1 MALCV
6 MAENLLA
13 KSRHRIEGDS
23 VTAKI
28 SALICENDEGNDEYI
43 YWVQLLDSEGEFMLK
58 EVCTDFISAS
68 ETFERLKATIGTE
81 VV

>member
-6 MAENLLA
+6 MADNILA

-23 VTAKI
+23 VTAKL
-28 SALICENDEGNDEYI
+28 SALICENDEGNDEYM
-43 YWVQLLDSEGEFMLK
+43 YWVELLDSEGEIILK

-68 ETFERLKATIGTE
+68 ETFERLKSTIGPE
-81 VV
+81 VA

>member
-6 MAENLLA
+6 MADNILA

-23 VTAKI
+23 VTAKL
-28 SALICENDEGNDEYI
+28 SALICENDEGNDEYM
-43 YWVQLLDSEGEFMLK
+43 YWVELLDSEGEIILK

-68 ETFERLKATIGTE
+68 ETFERLKSTIGTE
-81 VV
+81 VA

>member
-23 VTAKI
+23 VTAKL
-28 SALICENDEGNDEYI
+28 SALTCENDEGNDEYI
-43 YWVQLLDSEGEFMLK
+43 YWVELLDSEGEFILK
-58 EVCTDFISAS
+58 EVLSDFITAS
-68 ETFERLKATIGTE
+68 DTFERLKKTIGPE
-81 VV
+81 VA

>member
-6 MAENLLA
+6 MADNLLA

-23 VTAKI
+23 VTAKF
-28 SALICENDEGNDEYI
+28 SALICENDEGNDEYM
-43 YWVQLLDSEGEFMLK
+43 YWIELLDSEGEIMLK

-68 ETFERLKATIGTE
+68 ETFERLKSTIGPC
-81 VV
+81 VA